1 MENLVVN
8 PEHLKGLATTQEVA
22 ATKEGAAATAASG
35 IETAVWVTHG
45 VVCGASNVAFTKA
58 EAARRSA
65 GDAMKK
71 TSTNL
76 AEKLRVASTAYES
89 TDQQTGGQIDKQVLD
104 R

>member
-1 MENLVVN
+1 
-8 PEHLKGLATTQEVA
+8 
-22 ATKEGAAATAASG
+22 
-35 IETAVWVTHG
+35 
-45 VVCGASNVAFTKA
+45 
-58 EAARRSA
+58 
-65 GDAMKK
+65 MKK